1 MSVCQYCG
9 QSAGLFSH
17 VHKECEKSAQ
27 EGIVQYT
34 DAVKQAVLKGSSY
47 QEASTPLTIITMGHK
62 MLPDQIKAAL
72 MDGWSQAVN
81 QLMDAG
87 PISDA
92 IHTASTK
99 FLQDAGIDSAALA
112 TTQSSINLELNFLFW
127 CVTQG
132 KLAQCPPVAG
142 NAFTL
147 QPGETAI
154 LMLNNISYARD
165 VTSKRTVRHTSSSGT
180 GIHDDG
186 FGVGFHSSN
195 SVSQVVENTE
205 MTKVDD
211 GQVLFTTRN
220 MYFGGQHKSFRLP
233 YTDLLDVKSYSN
245 GLGFFRDKDDAPAEV
260 LCISPGWSGPSPKFW
275 CNLVHFLASSDAQA
289 LYGVSSHKAAGK

>member
-1 MSVCQYCG
+1 M
-9 QSAGLFSH
+9 
-17 VHKECEKSAQ
+17 HKECEKSAQ

-34 DAVKQAVLKGSSY
+34 EAVKQAVLKGSSY
-47 QEASTPLTIITMGHK
+47 QDASTPLTLVTMEHK
-62 MLPDQIKAAL
+62 MMPDQIKAAS
-72 MDGWSQAVN
+72 MDGWSKAVN

-92 IHTASTK
+92 IHTAATK
-99 FLQDAGIDSAALA
+99 FLQDAGIDPAALA

-132 KLAQCPPVAG
+132 KLTQCAPVG
-142 NAFTL
+142 ETAFTL

-154 LMLNNISYARD
+154 LVLNNIGYARD
-165 VTSKRTVRHTSSSGT
+165 VTRKQTVRHTTGSGT
-180 GIHDDG
+180 GAHGDG
-186 FGVGFHSSN
+186 FGIASHSSN
-195 SVSQVVENTE
+195 SVSQVVESTE

-211 GQVLFTTRN
+211 GQLLFTTRN

-233 YTDLLDVKSYSN
+233 YTELLDVKSYSN

-260 LCISPGWSGPSPKFW
+260 LCISPGWAGPSPKFW
-275 CNLVHFLASSDAQA
+275 CDLVHFLASSDAQA

>member
-47 QEASTPLTIITMGHK
+47 QDASTPLTIVTMEHK
-62 MLPDQIKAAL
+62 MLADQIKAAL

-92 IHTASTK
+92 IHTAAIK
-99 FLQDAGIDSAALA
+99 FLLDAGVDSAALA
-112 TTQSSINLELNFLFW
+112 TTQSCINLELNFLFW
-127 CVTQG
+127 YLTHG
-132 KLAQCPPVAG
+132 KLAQCPPVSG

-154 LMLNNISYARD
+154 MILNNIGYARD
-165 VTSKRTVRHTSSSGT
+165 VTSKRTVRHTSSSGS

-186 FGVGFHSSN
+186 FGFSYRSGN
-195 SVSQVVENTE
+195 SVSQVV
-205 MTKVDD
+205 
-211 GQVLFTTRN
+211 
-220 MYFGGQHKSFRLP
+220 
-233 YTDLLDVKSYSN
+233 
-245 GLGFFRDKDDAPAEV
+245 
-260 LCISPGWSGPSPKFW
+260 
-275 CNLVHFLASSDAQA
+275 
-289 LYGVSSHKAAGK
+289 

>member
-34 DAVKQAVLKGSSY
+34 EAVKQAVLKGASY
-47 QEASTPLTIITMGHK
+47 QDASTPLTLITMEHK

-72 MDGWSQAVN
+72 IDGWSQAVN

-87 PISDA
+87 PISDV
-92 IHTASTK
+92 IHTASTR

-112 TTQSSINLELNFLFW
+112 TIQSSINLELNFLFW

-154 LMLNNISYARD
+154 LMLDNIGYARD
-165 VTSKRTVRHTSSSGT
+165 VTSKRTIRHTSSSGT

-186 FGVGFHSSN
+186 FGLSSHSSN
-195 SVSQVVENTE
+195 SV
-205 MTKVDD
+205 
-211 GQVLFTTRN
+211 
-220 MYFGGQHKSFRLP
+220 
-233 YTDLLDVKSYSN
+233 
-245 GLGFFRDKDDAPAEV
+245 
-260 LCISPGWSGPSPKFW
+260 
-275 CNLVHFLASSDAQA
+275 
-289 LYGVSSHKAAGK
+289 

>member
-34 DAVKQAVLKGSSY
+34 EAVKQAVLKGASY
-47 QEASTPLTIITMGHK
+47 QDAATPLTLITMEHK

-72 MDGWSQAVN
+72 IDGWSQAVN
-81 QLMDAG
+81 QLMDAD
-87 PISDA
+87 PIRDV
-92 IHTASTK
+92 IHTASTR

-112 TTQSSINLELNFLFW
+112 TIQSSINLELNFLFW

-154 LMLNNISYARD
+154 LMLDNIGYARD
-165 VTSKRTVRHTSSSGT
+165 VTSKRTIRHTSSSGT

-186 FGVGFHSSN
+186 FGLSSHSSN
-195 SVSQVVENTE
+195 SVSQVVETTE

-211 GQVLFTTRN
+211 GQLLFTTRN
-220 MYFGGQHKSFRLP
+220 IYFGGQHKSFRVP
-233 YTDLLDVKSYSN
+233 YTELLDVKSYSN

-260 LCISPGWSGPSPKFW
+260 LCIFPGWAGPSPKFW
-275 CNLVHFLASSDAQA
+275 FNLVHFLASSDAQA
-289 LYGVSSHKAAGK
+289 LYGVNSHKAAGK

>member
-1 MSVCQYCG
+1 
-9 QSAGLFSH
+9 
-17 VHKECEKSAQ
+17 
-27 EGIVQYT
+27 
-34 DAVKQAVLKGSSY
+34 
-47 QEASTPLTIITMGHK
+47 MGHK
-62 MLPDQIKAAL
+62 MLPDQIKTAL

-112 TTQSSINLELNFLFW
+112 TTQSSINLELNFLYW

-132 KLAQCPPVAG
+132 KLAQCPPVSE
-142 NAFTL
+142 NVFTL
-147 QPGETAI
+147 QPDETAI
-154 LMLNNISYARD
+154 LMLNNIGYARD
-165 VTSKRTVRHTSSSGT
+165 VTRKQTVRHTTGSGT
-180 GIHDDG
+180 GMHGDG

-233 YTDLLDVKSYSN
+233 YTGLLDVKSYSN

-260 LCISPGWSGPSPKFW
+260 LCIFPGWSGPSPKFW
-275 CNLVHFLASSDAQA
+275 CDLVRFLASPEAQA
-289 LYGVSSHKAAGK
+289 LYGVSSHKAGAK

>member
-1 MSVCQYCG
+1 
-9 QSAGLFSH
+9 

-34 DAVKQAVLKGSSY
+34 EAVKQAVLKGSSY
-47 QEASTPLTIITMGHK
+47 QDASTPLTLVTMEHK
-62 MLPDQIKAAL
+62 MMPDQIKAAS
-72 MDGWSQAVN
+72 MDGWSKAVN

-92 IHTASTK
+92 IHTAATK
-99 FLQDAGIDSAALA
+99 FLQDAGIDPAALA

-132 KLAQCPPVAG
+132 KLTQCAPVG
-142 NAFTL
+142 ETAFTL

-154 LMLNNISYARD
+154 LVLNNIGYARD
-165 VTSKRTVRHTSSSGT
+165 VTRKQTVRHTTGSGT
-180 GIHDDG
+180 GAHGDG
-186 FGVGFHSSN
+186 FGIASHSSN
-195 SVSQVVENTE
+195 SVSQVVESTE

-211 GQVLFTTRN
+211 GQLLFTTRN

-233 YTDLLDVKSYSN
+233 YTELLDVKSYSN

-260 LCISPGWSGPSPKFW
+260 LCISPGWAGPSPKFW
-275 CNLVHFLASSDAQA
+275 CDLVHFLASSDAQA

>member
-1 MSVCQYCG
+1 M
-9 QSAGLFSH
+9 FSH

-34 DAVKQAVLKGSSY
+34 EAVKQAVLEGSSY
-47 QEASTPLTIITMGHK
+47 QDASTPLTLVTMEHK
-62 MLPDQIKAAL
+62 MLPDQIKSAL
-72 MDGWSQAVN
+72 IDGWSQAVN

-112 TTQSSINLELNFLFW
+112 TIQSSINLELNFLFW

-132 KLAQCPPVAG
+132 KLAQCPPVAET
-142 NAFTL
+142 AFTL

-154 LMLNNISYARD
+154 LLLENIGYARD
-165 VTSKRTVRHTSSSGT
+165 VTSKRTVRHTTGSGS
-180 GIHDDG
+180 GIHSDG
-186 FGVGFHSSN
+186 FGVSSHSSS
-195 SVSQVVENTE
+195 SVSQVVETTE

-211 GQVLFTTRN
+211 GQLLFTTRN
-220 MYFGGQHKSFRLP
+220 MYFGGQHKSFRVP

-260 LCISPGWSGPSPKFW
+260 LCISPGWAGPAPKFW
-275 CNLVHFLASSDAQA
+275 CNLVHFLASSDAQS

>member
-17 VHKECEKSAQ
+17 VHKECEQSAQ
-27 EGIVQYT
+27 EGIRQYT
-34 DAVKQAVLKGSSY
+34 DTVKQEVLKGSSY
-47 QEASTPLTIITMGHK
+47 QEASTPLTLTTMEHK

-72 MDGWSQAVN
+72 IDGWSQAVN

-99 FLQDAGIDSAALA
+99 FLLDAGIDSGTLAA
-112 TTQSSINLELNFLFW
+112 TQSSINLELNFLFW

-132 KLAQCPPVAG
+132 KLTQCTPVAET
-142 NAFTL
+142 AFTL

-154 LMLNNISYARD
+154 LLLDNIGYARD
-165 VTSKRTVRHTSSSGT
+165 VTSKRTVRHTSGSGT
-180 GIHDDG
+180 GVHSDG
-186 FGVGFHSSN
+186 FGVGFHSSD
-195 SVSQVVENTE
+195 SVSQVIENTE

-233 YTDLLDVKSYSN
+233 YTELLDVKSYSN
-245 GLGFFRDKDDAPAEV
+245 GLGFFRDKDDASAEV
-260 LCISPGWSGPSPKFW
+260 LFISPGWAGPAPKFW
-275 CNLVHFLASSDAQA
+275 CNLVHFLASSDAQT
-289 LYGVSSHKAAGK
+289 LYGASSNKAAGK

>member
-17 VHKECEKSAQ
+17 VHKECEQSAQ

-62 MLPDQIKAAL
+62 MLPDQIKTAL

-81 QLMDAG
+81 QLMDAA

-92 IHTASTK
+92 IHTASVK

-112 TTQSSINLELNFLFW
+112 TTQSSINLELNFLYW

-132 KLAQCPPVAG
+132 KLTQCPPVAE
-142 NAFTL
+142 NSFSL

-165 VTSKRTVRHTSSSGT
+165 VTREQTVRHTSGSGT
-180 GIHDDG
+180 GLHGDG
-186 FGVGFHSSN
+186 FGVGFHSSD

-211 GQVLFTTRN
+211 GQLLFTTRN

-233 YTDLLDVKSYSN
+233 YTELLDVKSYSN

-260 LCISPGWSGPSPKFW
+260 FCIFPGWSGPSPKFW
-275 CNLVHFLASSDAQA
+275 CSLVHFLASPEAEA
-289 LYGVSSHKAAGK
+289 LYGISSHKAGAK

>member
-27 EGIVQYT
+27 EGIGQYT
-34 DAVKQAVLKGSSY
+34 EAVKQAVLKGSSY

-72 MDGWSQAVN
+72 VDGWSQAVN
-81 QLMDAG
+81 QLMDAA

-92 IHTASTK
+92 VHTAATK
-99 FLQDAGIDSAALA
+99 FLQDAGVDSAALA

-127 CVTQG
+127 CVTEG
-132 KLAQCPPVAG
+132 KLTQCPPVAE
-142 NAFTL
+142 NSFSL

-154 LMLNNISYARD
+154 LMLNNIGYARD
-165 VTSKRTVRHTSSSGT
+165 VTRKQTVRHTSGSGT
-180 GIHDDG
+180 GMHGDG
-186 FGVGFHSSN
+186 FGVGFHSSD

-205 MTKVDD
+205 MTKLDD
-211 GQVLFTTRN
+211 GQLLFTTRN
-220 MYFGGQHKSFRLP
+220 IYFGGQHKSFRLP
-233 YTDLLDVKSYSN
+233 YTGLLDVKSYSN

-260 LCISPGWSGPSPKFW
+260 FCIFPGWSGPAPKFW
-275 CNLVHFLASSDAQA
+275 CSLVHFLASPEAQA
-289 LYGVSSHKAAGK
+289 LYGASSHKAGAK

>member
-27 EGIVQYT
+27 EGIGQYT
-34 DAVKQAVLKGSSY
+34 EAVKQAVLKGSSY

-62 MLPDQIKAAL
+62 MLPDQIKTAL
-72 MDGWSQAVN
+72 LDGWSQAVN
-81 QLMDAG
+81 QLMDTG
-87 PISDA
+87 LISDA
-92 IHTASTK
+92 IHTAATK

-132 KLAQCPPVAG
+132 KLEECPPVAE
-142 NAFTL
+142 NTFSL

-165 VTSKRTVRHTSSSGT
+165 VTRKQTVRHTSGSGT
-180 GIHDDG
+180 GMHGDG
-186 FGVGFHSSN
+186 FGVGFHSSD

-211 GQVLFTTRN
+211 GQLLFTTRN

-233 YTDLLDVKSYSN
+233 YTNLLDVKSYSN
-245 GLGFFRDKDDAPAEV
+245 GLGFFRDKDDATAEV
-260 LCISPGWSGPSPKFW
+260 FCIFPGWSGPSPKFW
-275 CNLVHFLASSDAQA
+275 CSLVRFLASAEAQA
-289 LYGVSSHKAAGK
+289 LYGVSSHKAGAK